1 MFTFP
6 YTEVFALKVFI
17 VQLEPLQEVVEL
29 WNHHP
34 LCQDPPNDAH
44 DATFRGDQVSLQ
56 LMSPVWWRMLFSWKI
71 EEVNKLLFWYN
82 SLQYLK

>member
-34 LCQDPPNDAH
+34 LCQDLPNDAH

-56 LMSPVWWRMLFSWKI
+56 LMSPIR
-71 EEVNKLLFWYN
+71 
-82 SLQYLK
+82 